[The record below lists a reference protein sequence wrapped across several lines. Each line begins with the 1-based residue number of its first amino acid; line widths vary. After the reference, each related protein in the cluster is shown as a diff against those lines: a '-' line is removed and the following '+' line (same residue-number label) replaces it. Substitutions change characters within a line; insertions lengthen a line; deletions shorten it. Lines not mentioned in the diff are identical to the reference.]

1 MLYFKTAGEPYGR
14 CLIALVEGF
23 PAGVVIDEAVINN
36 DLKRRQGGIGRG
48 GRMQIEE
55 DRVEILSGV
64 RRKVTLGGPLC
75 LMVKNSDYKIDELL
89 SRHQTSSRPCRP
101 CGRHQVPP
109 GGCARDLERASAR
122 ETGCA
127 GGCGRRGKNPARS
140 FWDRGV
146 WLRERGGRY

>member
-1 MLYFKTAGEPYGR
+1 MLYFKTAGESHGR

-64 RRKVTLGGPLC
+64 RRKETLGGPIC
-75 LMVKNSDYKIDELL
+75 LMVKNSDYKINELPPVTKPRPGHADL
-89 SRHQTSSRPCRP
+89 AGATKYHQED
-101 CGRHQVPP
+101 
-109 GGCARDLERASAR
+109 ARTILERAMNCPQW
-122 ETGCA
+122 GLDNWIYCGA
-127 GGCGRRGKNPARS
+127 G
-140 FWDRGV
+140 
-146 WLRERGGRY
+146 

>member
-1 MLYFKTAGEPYGR
+1 MLYFKTAGESHGR

-23 PAGVVIDEAVINN
+23 PAGVVIDEAVINK

-75 LMVKNSDYKIDELL
+75 LMVKNSDYKIDELPPVTKPRPGHADL
-89 SRHQTSSRPCRP
+89 AGVTKYHQED
-101 CGRHQVPP
+101 
-109 GGCARDLERASAR
+109 ARAILERA
-122 ETGCA
+122 
-127 GGCGRRGKNPARS
+127 
-140 FWDRGV
+140 
-146 WLRERGGRY
+146 